1 MISIDERIDVKSMPV
16 DLCDYRKRKRLE
28 FCGLRIFATFIGVVI
43 IILEGVNLNKMI
55 YGIGGHGR
63 MLRVVVSQSVI
74 QAANQQ
80 SVIQSPNQLG
90 KGNLILVGKS
100 NSVIQTAGGHTL
112 QVVGDSENDF
122 YEDDATKKRREILA
136 RRPSYRKI
144 LNDLAGDE
152 KESLQNDEEEDNSA
166 VINLASIA
174 PSSRSGMTTISGSQY
189 ATSSGLLKVIPASAI
204 HISGAQTNGL
214 QAITMTSSS
223 NDNHPTLVQYSQAQD
238 GSQQFFV
245 PDNMKITRDSD
256 ESLDA
261 ATLVRPEWVMIEEVF
276 QNLLSSRNPGS
287 TDGEWSDVAE
297 PLLQKRELR
306 LLKNREAARE
316 CRRKKKEYIK
326 CLENRVA
333 VLENQN
339 KTLIEELKSLK
350 ELYCSQKE
358 EMH

>member
-1 MISIDERIDVKSMPV
+1 
-16 DLCDYRKRKRLE
+16 
-28 FCGLRIFATFIGVVI
+28 
-43 IILEGVNLNKMI
+43 MI

-245 PDNMKITRDSD
+245 PVGVSGDLQAYTLRPVNSSTSMPPSLVVASSASSDDRKRQITSND
-256 ESLDA
+256 
-261 ATLVRPEWVMIEEVF
+261 VK
-276 QNLLSSRNPGS
+276 RNPGS